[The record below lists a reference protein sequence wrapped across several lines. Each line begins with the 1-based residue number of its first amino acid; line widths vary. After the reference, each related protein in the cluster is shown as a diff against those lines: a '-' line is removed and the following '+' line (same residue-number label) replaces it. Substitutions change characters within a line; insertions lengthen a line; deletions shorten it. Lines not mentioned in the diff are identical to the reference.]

1 MFQNRRKKEKE
12 IKDAG
17 KHGRQQKGSTEA
29 NNFRSIYSSKSTQ
42 LPAALVSGVPT
53 GRVGGRW
60 VRVRSLTL
68 VSVCPSSAPDCDRPA
83 STPR

>member
-1 MFQNRRKKEKE
+1 MQVNMEDSKREV
-12 IKDAG
+12 
-17 KHGRQQKGSTEA
+17 QKQITLEVST
-29 NNFRSIYSSKSTQ
+29 RVKVLK